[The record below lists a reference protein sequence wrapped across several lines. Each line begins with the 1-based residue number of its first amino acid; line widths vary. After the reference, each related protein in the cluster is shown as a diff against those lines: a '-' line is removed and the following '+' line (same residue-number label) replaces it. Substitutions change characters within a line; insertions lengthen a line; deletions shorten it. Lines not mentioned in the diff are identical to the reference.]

1 MVNKLGDNCRNEV
14 LSMCNKFI
22 NVCLLM
28 FLNIV
33 LYLFNWFILF

>member
-14 LSMCNKFI
+14 LSNKFI